1 MVSSLSGLLI
11 RLNFLEMVGYA
22 YRYIYGTFRI
32 LTQFKFLKL
41 KSEHPVA
48 WQWNPGAIF
57 VSGQKSQ
64 RIVGHLA
71 LGAGKSTRKGTN
83 SPRGEV
89 TRQVSW
95 FSSPEHRFM
104 KIFLSDMLFLF
115 QKQKYQHV
123 RVTDRQMGSEDD
135 TELFCLPKN
144 HANIHSDTV
153 SQSQNKRKKLRTGY
167 EWRHGATICLAA
179 TITILLL
186 NIIITTVAASRAK
199 NSSFEAE
206 AIFEGDCGR
215 AKYWSTALHVLINI
229 FGTVLLGAS
238 NYCMQ
243 CLSAPSRQDVD
254 RMHATGKWLDVG
266 TPSIANLRVMKWKQ
280 VSLWCLLFLS
290 SLPFH
295 ML

>member
-1 MVSSLSGLLI
+1 
-11 RLNFLEMVGYA
+11 
-22 YRYIYGTFRI
+22 
-32 LTQFKFLKL
+32 
-41 KSEHPVA
+41 
-48 WQWNPGAIF
+48 
-57 VSGQKSQ
+57 
-64 RIVGHLA
+64 
-71 LGAGKSTRKGTN
+71 
-83 SPRGEV
+83 
-89 TRQVSW
+89 
-95 FSSPEHRFM
+95 M
-104 KIFLSDMLFLF
+104 KIFLSDMLSSF

-123 RVTDRQMGSEDD
+123 RVTDRQMGLEDD

-153 SQSQNKRKKLRTGY
+153 SQSQKKKLRTGY

-179 TITILLL
+179 TAAILLL
-186 NIIITTVAASRAK
+186 NIILTAVAAFRAE
-199 NSSFEAE
+199 NPSFEAE

-215 AKYWSTALHVLINI
+215 AKYSSTALHVLINI

-254 RMHATGKWLDVG
+254 RMHATGKRLDVG
-266 TPSIANLRVMKWKQ
+266 TPSISNLRVIKWKQ

-295 ML
+295 VL